1 MMLEVLAMTYSVD
14 ANNNTPDPFTLTDV
28 NVWELQEKWLLD
40 LMKEYDMTRGS
51 DIDVRIYRLLEDI
64 KMQMILLCPHFIF
77 NEPADINPYFTR
89 QRKWELIMSLC
100 KTGLTWSCLKLPKI
114 PILKLQIN

>member
-1 MMLEVLAMTYSVD
+1 MLEVLAMTYSVD

-64 KMQMILLCPHFIF
+64 KMLLESGEVWFVRLRDD
-77 NEPADINPYFTR
+77 EVQGSD
-89 QRKWELIMSLC
+89 S
-100 KTGLTWSCLKLPKI
+100 
-114 PILKLQIN
+114 

>member
-1 MMLEVLAMTYSVD
+1 MRICGAGESFYES
-14 ANNNTPDPFTLTDV
+14 
-28 NVWELQEKWLLD
+28 LL
-40 LMKEYDMTRGS
+40 M
-51 DIDVRIYRLLEDI
+51 LEDI

-89 QRKWELIMSLC
+89 QRKWELIMALC

-114 PILKLQIN
+114 PT